1 MCARSSEKEEWHE
14 IAFLHEKRKE
24 KERKERNRVGV
35 SFFSEYPRVLA

>member
-24 KERKERNRVGV
+24 KERKERNKVGA
-35 SFFSEYPRVLA
+35 SFFGVYPRVLA